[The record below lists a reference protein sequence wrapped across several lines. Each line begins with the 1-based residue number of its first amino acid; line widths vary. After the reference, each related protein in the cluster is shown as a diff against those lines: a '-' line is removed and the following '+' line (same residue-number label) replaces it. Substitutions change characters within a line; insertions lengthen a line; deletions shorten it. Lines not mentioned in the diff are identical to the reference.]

1 MKFDLKSYWFKSGF
15 FTFLERGSLQVFRF
29 LSFFMI
35 VRGLSK
41 EDFGLWSLYL
51 TVATFVEMMRV
62 GFIQNALVRF
72 LSVHTSA
79 EEQRAINSASMGLSL
94 LYTLLSGLLMVLF
107 GWAVVSIWGLAPLD
121 ELLHIYLSTTLFLT
135 FFFQYAFIQQANLQF
150 RGMFLATFLRH
161 GSFFAFVA
169 WSYFGGGKTLGLH
182 ALVWGQAG
190 AALLGALVAMITG
203 WRYARFEWHVSFAWM
218 RRLIEFGKFVV
229 GTNLG
234 ITLIRTVD
242 QFMLGIIVSPVGVAS
257 YSTVMRVAHLVE
269 VPIQSIA
276 AIVLPQN
283 ARKVESEGLSA
294 ARQLYERSVGVIL
307 AMVVPG
313 VLFVVL
319 FPGWVLE
326 FIAGIRYLDAK
337 LLLQVVMG
345 YALLLPFTRQFGTIM
360 DSIGKPR
367 LQFSLLMSGALFNVG
382 LNFFFITYFSVMGAA
397 LATILTYLLIVVGSF
412 VILRREIGVRPRA
425 ILHFA
430 GGLYANGFRLLWN
443 RLRGRQE
450 PEEEPE
456 QVQEEE

>member
-79 EEQRAINSASMGLSL
+79 EEQRAINSASLGLSL
-94 LYTLLSGLLMVLF
+94 LYTLISGLLMVMF
-107 GWAVVSIWGLAPLD
+107 GWAVVSIWGLDPLD
-121 ELLHIYLSTTLFLT
+121 ELLSIYLLTTLFLS

-169 WSYFGGGKTLGLH
+169 WSYFGGGKELDLH

-190 AALLGALVAMITG
+190 AALLGAAVAMATG
-203 WRYARFEWHVSFAWM
+203 WRYAHFEWRLSLPWM
-218 RRLIEFGKFVV
+218 RELIKFGKFVV

-382 LNFFFITYFSVMGAA
+382 LNFFLITYLSVMGAA
-397 LATILTYLLIVVGSF
+397 LATILTYLLIVLGSF
-412 VILRREIGVRPRA
+412 VILRREIGVRPQA

-430 GGLYANGFRLLWN
+430 GGLYTNGFRLLWN

-456 QVQEEE
+456 QVGEKE